1 MSNTVDTALIVDSVT
16 EATQTVLAKRLA
28 ALNLFSTDFSS
39 DVKRAGD
46 VVQVAL
52 ATAGSTTQVN
62 PTSFNSIG
70 GSTLDN
76 AAVTLEHIY
85 QPFGLGYADIKNG
98 IRLERLIKVNVNAF
112 ADKIWEKVTTHVTT
126 ANYGAAVV
134 EAADSALTPG
144 SAGIKALWAAVS
156 KSDRK
161 GLVSNAGVYANF
173 IPTST
178 QSLPLVEGAYGF
190 DNGVHYASSFSGQAR
205 LAAFSCS
212 PEAMAIASSA
222 PALDGIAGE
231 LLVNE
236 AIALP
241 NLGMTAYWTV
251 WSDKTT
257 RNIVAAVEV
266 MFGSAPGIKTDTLA
280 IALNPAP
287 PAG

>member
-1 MSNTVDTALIVDSVT
+1 MSNTIDTALIVDSVT
-16 EATQTVLAKRLA
+16 EATQTKLANRLA

-85 QPFGLGYADIKNG
+85 QPFGLAYADIKNG
-98 IRLERLIKVNVNAF
+98 IRLERLIQVNVDAF
-112 ADKIWEKVTTHVTT
+112 ADKIWEKVTTHVTV
-126 ANYGAAVV
+126 ANYGAAVSTG
-134 EAADSALTPG
+134 ADSTFTVG
-144 SAGIKALWAAVS
+144 SAGVKALWAGVS
-156 KSDRK
+156 KSGRK
-161 GLVSNAGVYANF
+161 GLVANAGIYSNF

-178 QSLPLVEGAYGF
+178 TSLPLQAGAYGF
-190 DNGVHYASSFSGQAR
+190 DNGVHYATSFSGETK
-205 LAAFSCS
+205 LAAFACS
-212 PEAMAIASSA
+212 PEAVAIASSA
-222 PALDGIAGE
+222 PALDGIAGD

-241 NLGMTAYWTV
+241 NLGMTAFWTV
-251 WSDKTT
+251 WSDKST
-257 RNIVAAVEV
+257 RNIIGAVEV
-266 MFGSAPGIKTDTLA
+266 MFGSAPGIKTGTMAL
-280 IALNPAP
+280 ALNP
-287 PAG
+287 

>member
-1 MSNTVDTALIVDSVT
+1 MSNTIDTALIVDSVT

-28 ALNLFSTDFSS
+28 SLNLFSTDFSG

-46 VVQVAL
+46 VIQVAL

-70 GSTLDN
+70 ASTLGK
-76 AAVTLEHIY
+76 ATVTLEHIY

-98 IRLERLIKVNVNAF
+98 IKLERLIKVNVDAF

-126 ANYGAAVV
+126 ANYGAAVAT
-134 EAADSALTPG
+134 AADSAFTPG
-144 SAGIKALWAAVS
+144 SAEVKALWAKVS

-161 GLVSNAGVYANF
+161 GLVGNAGVYANF

-178 QSLPLVEGAYGF
+178 QSLPLVDGAYGF
-190 DNGVHYASSFSGQAR
+190 DNGVHYASSFSGETR
-205 LAAFSCS
+205 LCAFACS
-212 PEAMAIASSA
+212 PEAMAVASAA
-222 PALDGIAGE
+222 PALEHIAGE
-231 LLVNE
+231 LLVNQ
-236 AIALP
+236 AVDLP

-251 WSDKTT
+251 YSDKAT
-257 RNIVAAVEV
+257 RNIIAAVEV

-280 IALNPAP
+280 IAVNPAP
-287 PAG
+287 VGP